1 MEIGASKDGA
11 LITVRVRPR
20 SRPGIALEATGLL
33 IRVAAPPAEGR
44 ATEEARRVLAE
55 ALGVA
60 PSRVVLRHGE
70 RSRTKVFLVLDMQA
84 EEASN
89 RLANVLGLG

>member
-1 MEIGASKDGA
+1 VEIGSSHDGA

-20 SRPGIALEATGLL
+20 SRPGIALAGTDLVV
-33 IRVAAPPAEGR
+33 RVAAPPAEGR
-44 ATEEARRVLAE
+44 ATEEARRVLAD

-70 RSRTKVFLVLDMQA
+70 RSRTKVFLIRDMDA
-84 EEASN
+84 EGASS
-89 RLANVLGLG
+89 RLASVLGLG